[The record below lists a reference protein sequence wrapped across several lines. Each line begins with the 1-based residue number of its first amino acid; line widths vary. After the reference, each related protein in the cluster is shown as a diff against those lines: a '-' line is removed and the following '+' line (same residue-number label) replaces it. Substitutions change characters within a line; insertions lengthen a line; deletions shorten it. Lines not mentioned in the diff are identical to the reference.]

1 MHKLTAIHKFVKGRP
16 VWEVNVPLSVCGKRV
31 RLSRLTERE
40 ALAAANQWVVENQR
54 FGTEHSDLTTAERAF
69 VMHLREKK
77 IPLRDAAKAAEK
89 TARKSVP
96 LLRALNE
103 YMRTQVGNSKS
114 HLQSLK
120 NYYTRFAREFPH
132 RDIAEITSADI
143 AGYLFAHKS
152 NERQIY
158 GRLRQFFR
166 WCVMMDYVERNPV
179 ERVPKPD
186 PDNKER
192 QVFTP
197 DQMRAL
203 LKAAAGTPVVL
214 RYLVLGGFF
223 GLRPS
228 EVEKLRCED
237 IDLEHAEIHVRNMKT
252 SKRGLRERYVSASPE
267 AIPNGRAWLE
277 SLKLPAKGR
286 VIDMNSKNLRLNKD
300 AVIARANGDDPKAA
314 MKPVAKAAGRKGKL
328 IEWHYNVLRRS
339 FASYHLAAFE
349 NQNLTA
355 ALMGH
360 TTSDT
365 TFAKYRAARRKA
377 DGVAWFGIA
386 P

>member
-1 MHKLTAIHKFVKGRP
+1 MRNSLKHSELRR
-16 VWEVNVPLSVCGKRV
+16 SV
-31 RLSRLTERE
+31 LERGQI
-40 ALAAANQWVVENQR
+40 AFPHAMA
-54 FGTEHSDLTTAERAF
+54 FDGSDLTTAERAF
-69 VMHLREKK
+69 IMHLREKK
-77 IPLRDAAKAAEK
+77 IPLREAAKAAET

-103 YMRTQVGNSKS
+103 YLRTQTGNSKS
-114 HLQSLK
+114 HTQSLK
-120 NYYTRFAREFPH
+120 NYYTRFSRDFPH
-132 RDIAEITSADI
+132 RDVAEITSADI

-166 WCVMMDYVERNPV
+166 WCVMMDYIERNPI

-192 QVFTP
+192 QVLTP

-203 LKAAAGTPVVL
+203 LKAASGTPVVL

-252 SKRGLRERYVSASPE
+252 SKRGLRERYVSASPD
-267 AIPNGRAWLE
+267 AIPNGCAWLE
-277 SLKLPAKGR
+277 ALRLPAKGR
-286 VIDMNSKNLRLNKD
+286 VAWRAMSFLDRSSFFAASVKRTSSSLGKRTERTECVCFFIADRLNFID
-300 AVIARANGDDPKAA
+300 AFATFSSTSDMRPDG
-314 MKPVAKAAGRKGKL
+314 
-328 IEWHYNVLRRS
+328 YLRS
-339 FASYHLAAFE
+339 GSICFCMS
-349 NQNLTA
+349 A
-355 ALMGH
+355 ALFSAAS
-360 TTSDT
+360 TDPDF
-365 TFAKYRAARRKA
+365 TFPPRVYP
-377 DGVAWFGIA
+377 I
-386 P
+386 

>member
-203 LKAAAGTPVVL
+203 LKAASGTPVVL

-237 IDLEHAEIHVRNMKT
+237 IDLEHAETGTDSITLAANLPFNLTKGDKIYLM
-252 SKRGLRERYVSASPE
+252 A
-267 AIPNGRAWLE
+267 PNGTILVGATTKELNAPTVFATAQGP
-277 SLKLPAKGR
+277 LL
-286 VIDMNSKNLRLNKD
+286 IDLT
-300 AVIARANGDDPKAA
+300 G
-314 MKPVAKAAGRKGKL
+314 
-328 IEWHYNVLRRS
+328 
-339 FASYHLAAFE
+339 
-349 NQNLTA
+349 TA
-355 ALMGH
+355 ACRINIVAGE
-360 TTSDT
+360 
-365 TFAKYRAARRKA
+365 YR
-377 DGVAWFGIA
+377 
-386 P
+386 